1 MPQKSRTQ
9 KERAAARR
17 DSGQMRRP
25 VAPAPISL
33 EAPENN
39 SGVQVRVPSAP
50 ARRTPTVMTALPHS
64 AEADFNYSYVYSDL
78 RRIALLAIMC
88 FGIMVVL
95 AFVLNR

>member
-25 VAPAPISL
+25 VAPAPIELQS
-33 EAPENN
+33 AGSD

-50 ARRTPTVMTALPHS
+50 ARRGASTTVLPHS
-64 AEADFNYSYVYSDL
+64 AEAEFDYSYVYSDL
-78 RRIALLAIMC
+78 RRIAVLAALC
-88 FGIMVVL
+88 FGIMIAL
-95 AFVLNR
+95 AFVVNH